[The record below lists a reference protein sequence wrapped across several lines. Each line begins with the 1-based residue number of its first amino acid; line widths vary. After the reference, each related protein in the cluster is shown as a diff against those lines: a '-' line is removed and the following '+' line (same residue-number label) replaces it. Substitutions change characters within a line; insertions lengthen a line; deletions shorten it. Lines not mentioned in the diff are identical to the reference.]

1 MNLNKT
7 AERSGTVSAES
18 EDTMRTMCKNLRE
31 LNAKLKA
38 AGAGYKII
46 FMCYMPTGKVGSNG
60 EKTRHYM
67 SEITEGKNAGCTCGD
82 YFEIDFG
89 MDDEDFDELEEEI

>member
-1 MNLNKT
+1 
-7 AERSGTVSAES
+7 
-18 EDTMRTMCKNLRE
+18 MRAKCKNLRE

-38 AGAGYKII
+38 AGAGYKIN

-60 EKTRHYM
+60 EKTRHYI
-67 SEITEGKNAGCTCGD
+67 SKITEGKNAGWTCGD

-89 MDDEDFDELEEEI
+89 MDDEDFDELE